1 MVFEEEAAGR
11 DGASGDV
18 QAAVEG
24 DVGFAHGC
32 FFVLG
37 GVVGGWLNGD
47 CIVVIEMMAVWL
59 RMDLEVR
66 EGGVDARAVVY
77 RRDGGRGT
85 KALYSG
91 VFL

>member
-1 MVFEEEAAGR
+1 MVLEEEAAGR
-11 DGASGDV
+11 DGAGGEV

-32 FFVLG
+32 FCL
-37 GVVGGWLNGD
+37 GGWLVGRGLD

-66 EGGVDARAVVY
+66 EGGDGAAVVY
-77 RRDGGRGT
+77 R
-85 KALYSG
+85 
-91 VFL
+91 